1 MSRNLNSKEPRRE
14 PKEEE
19 PKLKEEAEASRS
31 KGRLHSVQVVGGV
44 QALIRGPVL
53 LHSGKHEVEL

>member
-19 PKLKEEAEASRS
+19 PKRKEEAKASRS
-31 KGRLHSVQVVGGV
+31 KGRLHSD

-53 LHSGKHEVEL
+53 LHIGKNEVEL